1 MHTPRSTTLS
11 IVMTL
16 LLFIAAIATSGCAT
30 GGSATSTNAAA
41 VASANGRV
49 PDEIDIG
56 GALAAGSEWKSRFVS
71 TSEIRR
77 VLKAGASPEKT
88 VSRAV
93 GLELVSTQTVSSFT
107 GKLAVVE
114 VDELAVRILQQD
126 GKFIEAPFRAFNP
139 PSKFSFSVDLSDGK
153 VDFGNGEKA
162 FREWSA
168 AIAKGPFG
176 QIVGRSFRVDDYVAQ
191 IREIYTKPFVRF
203 SGKSVTTGGRSLGE
217 DLILPFIGPTTSLR
231 PIAAPASAKLVGVET
246 VKGILYAKVAGE
258 FSSPVAPRN
267 EPSEV
272 AAAYSDFKGLPVP
285 TTFQRTASAHGSFTA
300 SVDANSGREVRSSRT
315 FTFNS
320 TTTSSDS
327 VLTEEIVG
335 KFVIE
340 PAQ

>member
-1 MHTPRSTTLS
+1 MHTPRSTTVS

-16 LLFIAAIATSGCAT
+16 LSLVVVIALSGCAT
-30 GGSATSTNAAA
+30 GGPATSTGGTA
-41 VASANGRV
+41 VAPASGSV

-56 GALAAGSEWKSRFVS
+56 SALAAGSEWKSRFVS
-71 TSEIRR
+71 TSDIRR
-77 VLKAGASPEKT
+77 VLKAGTSPEKS

-93 GLELVSTQTVSSFT
+93 GLELVSTQTVSSFA
-107 GKLAVVE
+107 GKVAVVE
-114 VDELAVRILQQD
+114 VDELAVRIMQD

-139 PSKFSFSVDLSDGK
+139 PSKFSFTVDLSDGK
-153 VDFGNGEKA
+153 VDFSDGEKA
-162 FREWSA
+162 FREWA
-168 AIAKGPFG
+168 ADVSKGPFG

-191 IREIYTKPFVRF
+191 IRETYATPFVRF
-203 SGKSVTTGGRSLGE
+203 SGKRVTTGGRSLGE
-217 DLILPFIGPTTSLR
+217 HLLLPFIGPTTSLK

-246 VKGILYAKVAGE
+246 LMGISHAKVAGE
-258 FSSPVAPRN
+258 FSSPEAPRN

-285 TTFQRTASAHGSFTA
+285 TTFQRRASARGSFTA
-300 SVDANSGREVRSSRT
+300 LVDANSGRELRSSRT

-320 TTTSSDS
+320 TTTSGDS

-335 KFVIE
+335 KFVLE